1 MKYILIFC
9 LLFSCSFCAFAQSE
23 ALIQAASKY
32 DLKHNDPDVL
42 EEEES
47 TKTLVLKYDSAAAT
61 QKPAVKK
68 ELEKSELAREEEL
81 IEKQKQRIKRQ
92 EEQVKLLKQKL
103 DQREKNKNKTVKERV
118 DYLISAESIEKIKN
132 ESDTKKVIDKVK
144 TKSKK
149 KKK

>member
-1 MKYILIFC
+1 MRYILVLT
-9 LLFSCSFCAFAQSE
+9 LLFSCSLCAFAQKE
-23 ALIQAASKY
+23 VLIQAASKY
-32 DLKHNDPDVL
+32 DLKHTGPDVL

-47 TKTLVLKYDSAAAT
+47 TKTLVLKYDSASAA

-68 ELEKSELAREEEL
+68 ELEKSELTREEEA

-103 DQREKNKNKTVKERV
+103 QQREKNKKQTVKARV
-118 DYLISAESIEKIKN
+118 EYLISAESVEKIKN
-132 ESDTKKVIDKVK
+132 ESSTKKVIDKVK